1 MEFQEPNSMKSEIR
15 NLWGFLDGLN
25 GKLEMAEEWVSFKI
39 NKNPKNGEK
48 KEERWTEPQMWGNM
62 KEPTYM

>member
-15 NLWGFLDGLN
+15 NLWGLLDGLN

-39 NKNPKNGEK
+39 NKN
-48 KEERWTEPQMWGNM
+48 
-62 KEPTYM
+62 